1 MVNLLAGASDVDTND
16 VLSAVTLTYRVDS
29 TPTGVSGTQLPA
41 GVSLSGSPS
50 TLSLSVDPT
59 DAAFDNLAAG
69 QLRLIVA
76 SYTIDD
82 GNSGTVAQTVTIT
95 ISGTNDAPV
104 FKTVPTSESTT
115 EDLGFA
121 FNVIIEDV
129 DQDESSLVLTANSLD
144 TNLLLNDEPY
154 IKLTV
159 TAGGSGASRDVT
171 IVPKADQFG
180 TVGLKLT
187 V

>member
-29 TPTGVSGTQLPA
+29 TPTGVGGTQLPA

-69 QLRLIVA
+69 QPRLIVA

-95 ISGTNDAPV
+95 ISGTNDE
-104 FKTVPTSESTT
+104 PT
-115 EDLGFA
+115 
-121 FNVIIEDV
+121 
-129 DQDESSLVLTANSLD
+129 LTAISALPGEEED
-144 TNLLLNDEPY
+144 TPSP
-154 IKLTV
+154 ITHAK
-159 TAGGSGASRDVT
+159 
-171 IVPKADQFG
+171 K
-180 TVGLKLT
+180 
-187 V
+187 

>member
-69 QLRLIVA
+69 QPRLIVA
-76 SYTIDD
+76 SYDVSD
-82 GNSGTVAQTVTIT
+82 GLDTVAQTVTIT
-95 ISGTNDAPV
+95 ISGTNDVPAV
-104 FKTVPTSESTT
+104 ASALTLARNEGQVYTDGTNTVNLLAGAS
-115 EDLGFA
+115 
-121 FNVIIEDV
+121 DV
-129 DQDESSLVLTANSLD
+129 DKERKQRQER
-144 TNLLLNDEPY
+144 
-154 IKLTV
+154 K
-159 TAGGSGASRDVT
+159 
-171 IVPKADQFG
+171 
-180 TVGLKLT
+180 
-187 V
+187 